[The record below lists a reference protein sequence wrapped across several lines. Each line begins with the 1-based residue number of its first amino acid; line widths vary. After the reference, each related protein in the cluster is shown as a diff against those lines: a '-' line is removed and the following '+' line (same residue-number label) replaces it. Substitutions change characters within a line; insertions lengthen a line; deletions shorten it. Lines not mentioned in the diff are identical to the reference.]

1 MKKIFLLVGLVAS
14 TMLSAKD
21 IIILKNST
29 KIDAKILEVSSSEI
43 KYKKINSLDGP
54 MFVVSTNEI
63 NSIVF
68 ENGDVQTYSA
78 VHQQSPRQEN
88 NTIAQNEATESST
101 ETIMSNGMYS
111 SGKKAH
117 FQFIHSIGANFME
130 NFAGPSMT
138 FGFGSRIKD
147 YLYVGGGFGCANLLK
162 ASSVESYNVALP
174 FYAQVRGYVPV
185 KKKFMP
191 FVEFSIGGTLD
202 FMQAYYVSR
211 KGEIHDDGMRLDGHF
226 YTEVGVG
233 FYANKFN
240 FSIGYSRLMDTNT
253 GFIKIGYELPAL

>member
-54 MFVVSTNEI
+54 TFVVSTNEI

-68 ENGDVQTYSA
+68 ENGDVQTYST
-78 VHQQSPRQEN
+78 VSQPSQSRN
-88 NTIAQNEATESST
+88 NTIAQNEAVEGSN
-101 ETIMSNGMYS
+101 ETAMSNGLYS
-111 SGKKAH
+111 SGNKAH
-117 FQFIHSIGANFME
+117 FQFIHSFGANFME

-147 YLYVGGGFGCANLLK
+147 YLYVGGGFGCATLLK
-162 ASSVESYNVALP
+162 ATGLESYNIALP
-174 FYAQVRGYVPV
+174 LYAQVRGYVPV
-185 KKKFMP
+185 RKKIMP

-211 KGEIHDDGMRLDGHF
+211 YGEIHDDGMRLGGHF

>member
-1 MKKIFLLVGLVAS
+1 MIQV
-14 TMLSAKD
+14 SATD

-29 KIDAKILEVSSSEI
+29 KIDAKILEVSSTEV

-54 MFVVSTNEI
+54 TFVVRTNEI

-68 ENGDVQTYSA
+68 ENGDVQTYSTT
-78 VHQQSPRQEN
+78 HQQSPSQES
-88 NTIAQNEATESST
+88 NTIVQNEEREEPTDNST
-101 ETIMSNGMYS
+101 IKGLYS

-117 FQFIHSIGANFME
+117 FQFIHSFGVNFVE
-130 NFAGPSMT
+130 DFAGPSMT

-147 YLYVGGGFGCANLLK
+147 YIYVGGGFGCTSLLRITGL
-162 ASSVESYNVALP
+162 ESYNVALP

-185 KKKFMP
+185 RKKIMP
-191 FVEFSIGGTLD
+191 FAEFSIGGTLSFIQD
-202 FMQAYYVSR
+202 YYVSGS
-211 KGEIHDDGMRLDGHF
+211 KIYDEGMLLSGHF
-226 YTEVGVG
+226 YTELGAG

-253 GFIKIGYELPAL
+253 GYVKIGYELPAL

>member
-1 MKKIFLLVGLVAS
+1 MKKILLLVGLVAS
-14 TMLSAKD
+14 TMLSAAD

-43 KYKKINSLDGP
+43 KYKKINNLDGP
-54 MFVVSTNEI
+54 MFVVNTNEI

-68 ENGDVQTYSA
+68 ENGDVQTYST
-78 VHQQSPRQEN
+78 VSQPSQSRN
-88 NTIAQNEATESST
+88 NTIAQNETIEGST

-117 FQFIHSIGANFME
+117 FQFIHSIGVNFIEGM
-130 NFAGPSMT
+130 AGPSMH
-138 FGFGSRIKD
+138 FGFGSRVRD
-147 YLYVGGGFGCANLLK
+147 YLYIGGGLGCENLLK
-162 ASSVESYNVALP
+162 ASYVESYNVALP

-202 FMQAYYVSR
+202 FIQAYYVSPR
-211 KGEIHDDGMRLDGHF
+211 GEIYDDGMRLGGHF
-226 YTEVGVG
+226 YTEVGAG

-240 FSIGYSRLMDTNT
+240 FSVGYSRLMGANT
-253 GFIKIGYELPAL
+253 GYVKIGYELPAL